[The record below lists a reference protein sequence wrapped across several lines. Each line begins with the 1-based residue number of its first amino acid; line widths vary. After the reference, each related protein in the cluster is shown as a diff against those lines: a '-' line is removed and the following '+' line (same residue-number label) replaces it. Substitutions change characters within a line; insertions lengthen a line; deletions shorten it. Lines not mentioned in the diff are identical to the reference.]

1 MKSTLYPLLLPIVF
15 AGVLL
20 SEGCSKTTI
29 TIENY
34 ETSSG
39 SSSNDGDG
47 NGSSSDGTDDTANLV
62 AFHAT
67 LESLNMT
74 RSMSPIS
81 TNTLVTIYAFH
92 GETDNA
98 TSTAPMARG
107 NYVAQQA
114 GMLTGVSNYKMY
126 LSNGVF
132 DFYAVSTNSPA
143 RFPTISNGISS
154 GLQNGVDYLWWG
166 CANYEINGSQVTVPI
181 VFNHA
186 ATQIVV
192 VLSAGEGV
200 ALQQIASAT
209 ITPPQTGSTL
219 DLTSGAITPA
229 TGYGST
235 PASMGV
241 NGLKAQYT
249 MLPLQTD
256 TPMTLTLMLNINY
269 DPTPRQYSVNIP
281 VPEGGFQ
288 GGNSYLYQAIVDAN
302 TVTFPSV
309 DVNDWNTV
317 DESGNPLSPH

>member
-39 SSSNDGDG
+39 SSGNDGGD
-47 NGSSSDGTDDTANLV
+47 SDTTTDGTDNTTNLV

-74 RSMSPIS
+74 RSMSPIA
-81 TNTLVTIYAFH
+81 TNTWVTIYAFH

-114 GMLTGVSNYKMY
+114 GMLTGVSDYKMY
-126 LSNGVF
+126 LSNGSF
-132 DFYAVSTNSPA
+132 DFYAVSANSSE

-241 NGLKAQYT
+241 NGLKAQFT

-269 DPTPRQYSVNIP
+269 DPTPRQYTVSIP

>member
-39 SSSNDGDG
+39 SSGNDGGD
-47 NGSSSDGTDDTANLV
+47 SDTTTDGTDNTTNLV